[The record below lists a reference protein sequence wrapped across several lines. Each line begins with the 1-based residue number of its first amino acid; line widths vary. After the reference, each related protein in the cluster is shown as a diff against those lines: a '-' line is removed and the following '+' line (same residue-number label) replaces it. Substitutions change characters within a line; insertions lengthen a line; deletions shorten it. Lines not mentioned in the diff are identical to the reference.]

1 MTRVVRQLF
10 WVLLGLCWWPT
21 EAQAIRWTL
30 GVASELVPVVLDAAR
45 EETGTPFRVGVRP
58 VVEVELAPVFSLGV
72 YAPFVVYRSGE
83 GDGAASAGGES
94 VFGLSASGRYPILRA
109 EAPEEIFLYA
119 TARGGMGTFQARAGP
134 FLGGAIG
141 GSVTWLDTGRGLF
154 AELDVGQLWVGQP
167 DDSTVSR
174 TTFGVT
180 VGLVFRF
187 GGGDWYLSGR

>member
-1 MTRVVRQLF
+1 MTLGVRHLLF
-10 WVLLGLCWWPT
+10 ATLGLLLWPQ
-21 EAQAIRWTL
+21 EAHAIRWTI
-30 GVASELVPVVLDAAR
+30 GVASELVPVVVDPTR
-45 EETGTPFRVGVRP
+45 EGDGTPFRVGVRP
-58 VVEVELAPVFSLGV
+58 VVEVELVPAFSLGV

-134 FLGGAIG
+134 FLGAAVG